1 MTKEVLL
8 SLKGLQLES
17 CDAGQELETITPADY
32 YMKNGS
38 HYIIYDEVMEGFDDV
53 TKNMIK
59 FQDSSLEV
67 TKKGL
72 VNVHM
77 VFERNK
83 KNMTSYA
90 TPYGNIL
97 IGIDTGAFLL
107 EEEEDQIK
115 VQVAYTLEANYQ
127 FLADC
132 KIEMN
137 ICPREAGMRLMP

>member
-17 CDAGQELETITPADY
+17 GEAGQELETITPADY
-32 YMKNGS
+32 YMRNGS

-59 FQDSSLEV
+59 FQDSCLEV

-107 EEEEDQIK
+107 EEEADQIK

-137 ICPREAGMRLMP
+137 ICPRETGMRLMP

>member
-8 SLKGLQLES
+8 SLKGLQFENS
-17 CDAGQELETITPADY
+17 DGGQALETITPADY
-32 YMKNGS
+32 YRKGGS
-38 HYIIYDEVMEGFDDV
+38 HYVLYDEVMEGFDDV

-59 FQDSSLEV
+59 FQNNCLEV

-72 VNVHM
+72 MNVHM
-77 VFERNK
+77 VFEKDK

-97 IGIDTGAFLL
+97 IGIDTEAFRL
-107 EEEEDQIK
+107 EEEENQIR
-115 VQVAYTLEANYQ
+115 VEVAYTLEANYQ

-132 KIEMN
+132 KIEMS
-137 ICPREAGMRLMP
+137 ICPREAGMRLV

>member
-17 CDAGQELETITPADY
+17 GEAGQELETITPADY
-32 YMKNGS
+32 YMRNGS

-59 FQDSSLEV
+59 FQDSCLEV

-137 ICPREAGMRLMP
+137 ICPRETGMRLMP